1 MLYPF
6 PSGRRRAIAALHA
19 RTGAVGRLPIAN
31 CSQGDGVQQGSTGV
45 RPHVRPAAMRSPTES
60 PRLDVHLDP
69 DLEQDVEQLRR
80 IQSVTDASLA
90 HLEIDELLDTLLERV
105 REILDV
111 DTAAILLI
119 DRSSREMVATAAKG
133 IEEEVRSGVR
143 IPIGQGF
150 AGRVAAERRAVIL
163 ETVDHTNVRNPI
175 LLDIGIRSLLGVP
188 LVADGD
194 TIGVL
199 HVGTLGSRSFS
210 DHDAELLQLVADRA
224 ALAINAGL
232 LKQESTVATALQ
244 RSLLPRLPEISG
256 LEIAA
261 RYLPGHDRLVGG
273 DWYDVFELPTGH
285 VGAAIGD
292 VVGHGLRSATVMGR
306 IRNALRAYALDS
318 DDPAAVLTRLDD
330 MVCHFEPDEMATVLY
345 AVFDPERRG
354 MTVSVA
360 GHPLP
365 LITSPTADA
374 HLVDALAD
382 PPIGS
387 AAAAPRRATEVPVT
401 EGATIYFFTDGV
413 VERRGE
419 HIEVGLQR
427 LRETAIPGPPHRGC
441 TRIVSQVLGS
451 AQPDDD
457 AAVLAVHIRAPG

>member
-1 MLYPF
+1 M
-6 PSGRRRAIAALHA
+6 
-19 RTGAVGRLPIAN
+19 T
-31 CSQGDGVQQGSTGV
+31 SQ
-45 RPHVRPAAMRSPTES
+45 TES
-60 PRLDVHLDP
+60 PRLDP
-69 DLEQDVEQLRR
+69 DLEQEVEQLRR
-80 IQSVTDASLA
+80 IQTVTEASLA

-105 REILDV
+105 REILEV

-133 IEEEVRSGVR
+133 IEEEVRGGIR
-143 IPIGQGF
+143 IPIGRGF

-163 ETVDHTNVRNPI
+163 EEVDHTNVRNPI
-175 LLDIGIRSLLGVP
+175 LLDVGIRSLLGVP
-188 LVADGD
+188 LIVDGD

-210 DHDAELLQLVADRA
+210 DQDAELLRLVADRA

-232 LKQESTVATALQ
+232 LKQESRVATALQ
-244 RSLLPRLPEISG
+244 RSLLPRLPDISG

-292 VVGHGLRSATVMGR
+292 VAGHGLRSATVMGR

-345 AVFDPERRG
+345 AVVDPERRR
-354 MTVSVA
+354 MTLSAA

-365 LITSPTADA
+365 LITSPTTDA
-374 HLVDALAD
+374 RLVDAPAD

-387 AAAAPRRATEVPVT
+387 DAAAPRRATEVAMS
-401 EGATIYFFTDGV
+401 EGATIYLFTDGV

-419 HIEVGLQR
+419 PIDIGIER
-427 LRETAIPGPPHRGC
+427 LRETVIPGRPHRGC
-441 TRIVSQVLGS
+441 TRIVSHLLTDV
-451 AQPDDD
+451 QPDDD
-457 AAVLAVHIRAPG
+457 CAVLALHLRRLT

>member
-1 MLYPF
+1 MT
-6 PSGRRRAIAALHA
+6 A
-19 RTGAVGRLPIAN
+19 
-31 CSQGDGVQQGSTGV
+31 Q
-45 RPHVRPAAMRSPTES
+45 TES
-60 PRLDVHLDP
+60 SDFDAE
-69 DLEQDVEQLRR
+69 LEQELEQLRR
-80 IQSVTDASLA
+80 IQTVTEASLA

-105 REILDV
+105 REILEV
-111 DTAAILLI
+111 DTAAILLT

-163 ETVDHTNVRNPI
+163 EKVDHTNVRNPI
-175 LLDIGIRSLLGVP
+175 LLDVGIRSLLGVP
-188 LVADGD
+188 LIVDGD

-199 HVGTLGSRSFS
+199 HVGTLETRSFS
-210 DHDAELLQLVADRA
+210 DRDAELLQLVADRA

-232 LKQESTVATALQ
+232 LKQERTVAGALQ

-261 RYLPGHDRLVGG
+261 RYIPGHDRLVGG
-273 DWYDVFELPTGH
+273 DWYDVFELPTGR

-345 AVFDPERRG
+345 AVFDPERRDV
-354 MTVSVA
+354 TFSSA

-365 LITSPTADA
+365 LMMPPTGEA
-374 HLVDALAD
+374 HMIEAYAD

-387 AAAAPRRATEVPVT
+387 DAVAPRRATELAVP

-419 HIEVGLQR
+419 HIGIGLDR
-427 LRETAIPGPPHRGC
+427 LRETAIPGSPHRGC
-441 TRIVSQVLGS
+441 TRLVSRLLS
-451 AQPDDD
+451 DPQPDDD
-457 AAVLAVHIRAPG
+457 AALLALHVRALS

>member
-1 MLYPF
+1 MT
-6 PSGRRRAIAALHA
+6 SR
-19 RTGAVGRLPIAN
+19 
-31 CSQGDGVQQGSTGV
+31 
-45 RPHVRPAAMRSPTES
+45 TES
-60 PRLDVHLDP
+60 PGFDAE
-69 DLEQDVEQLRR
+69 LEQELEQLRR
-80 IQSVTDASLA
+80 IQTVTEASLA

-105 REILDV
+105 REILEV
-111 DTAAILLI
+111 DTAAILLT

-163 ETVDHTNVRNPI
+163 EKVDHTNVRNPI
-175 LLDIGIRSLLGVP
+175 LLDLGIRSLLGVP
-188 LVADGD
+188 LIVDGD

-199 HVGTLGSRSFS
+199 HVGTLETRSFS
-210 DHDAELLQLVADRA
+210 DRDADLLQLVADRA

-232 LKQESTVATALQ
+232 LKQERTVARALQ

-261 RYLPGHDRLVGG
+261 QYVPGHDRLVGG
-273 DWYDVFELPTGH
+273 DWYDVFELPTGR

-318 DDPAAVLTRLDD
+318 DDPAAALTRLDD

-345 AVFDPERRG
+345 AVFDPARHDV
-354 MTVSVA
+354 TFSSA

-365 LITSPTADA
+365 LMMLATGEAHMIEAD
-374 HLVDALAD
+374 AD

-387 AAAAPRRATEVPVT
+387 DAAAPRRATELAVP

-419 HIEVGLQR
+419 HIGIGLDR
-427 LRETAIPGPPHRGC
+427 LRETAIPGSPHRGC
-441 TRIVSQVLGS
+441 TRLVSQLLS
-451 AQPDDD
+451 DHQPDDD
-457 AAVLAVHIRAPG
+457 AAVLALHVRAPS

>member
-1 MLYPF
+1 M
-6 PSGRRRAIAALHA
+6 
-19 RTGAVGRLPIAN
+19 T
-31 CSQGDGVQQGSTGV
+31 SQ
-45 RPHVRPAAMRSPTES
+45 TES
-60 PRLDVHLDP
+60 PRLDP
-69 DLEQDVEQLRR
+69 DLEQEVEQLRR
-80 IQSVTDASLA
+80 IQTVTEASLA

-105 REILDV
+105 REILEV

-133 IEEEVRSGVR
+133 IEEEVRGGIR
-143 IPIGQGF
+143 IPIGRGF

-163 ETVDHTNVRNPI
+163 EEVDHTNVRNPI

-188 LVADGD
+188 LIVDGD

-210 DHDAELLQLVADRA
+210 AQDAELLQLVADRA

-232 LKQESTVATALQ
+232 LKRESTVATALQ
-244 RSLLPRLPEISG
+244 RSLLPRLPDISG

-292 VVGHGLRSATVMGR
+292 VAGHGLRSATVMGR

-330 MVCHFEPDEMATVLY
+330 MVCHFEPDEMARVLY
-345 AVFDPERRG
+345 AVVDPERRR
-354 MTVSVA
+354 MTLSAA

-365 LITSPTADA
+365 LITSPTTDA
-374 HLVDALAD
+374 RLVDAPAD

-387 AAAAPRRATEVPVT
+387 DAAAPRRATEVAMS
-401 EGATIYFFTDGV
+401 EGATIYLFTDGV

-419 HIEVGLQR
+419 PIDIGIER
-427 LRETAIPGPPHRGC
+427 LRETVIPGRPHRGC
-441 TRIVSQVLGS
+441 TRIVSQLLTDV
-451 AQPDDD
+451 QPDDD
-457 AAVLAVHIRAPG
+457 CAVLALHLRRLT

>member
-1 MLYPF
+1 M
-6 PSGRRRAIAALHA
+6 GRKREHW
-19 RTGAVGRLPIAN
+19 
-31 CSQGDGVQQGSTGV
+31 STA
-45 RPHVRPAAMRSPTES
+45 HVRSSAMTSPTES
-60 PRLDVHLDP
+60 PRLDP
-69 DLEQDVEQLRR
+69 DLEQEAEQLRR

-105 REILDV
+105 REILGV

-119 DRSSREMVATAAKG
+119 DRSSKEMVATAAKG
-133 IEEEVRSGVR
+133 IEEEVRSGIR

-163 ETVDHTNVRNPI
+163 ENVDHTNVRNPI
-175 LLDIGIRSLLGVP
+175 LVDVGIRSLLGVP
-188 LVADGD
+188 LIADGD

-232 LKQESTVATALQ
+232 LKQDRTVATALQ
-244 RSLLPRLPEISG
+244 RSLLPRLPEIGG

-273 DWYDVFELPTGH
+273 DWYDVFELPSGH

-345 AVFDPERRG
+345 AVFDPDRRR

-365 LITSPTADA
+365 LMTSPTADA
-374 HLVDALAD
+374 HLVDAPAD

-387 AAAAPRRATEVPVT
+387 AAAAPRRATEVPVS
-401 EGATIYFFTDGV
+401 EGATIYLFTDGV

-419 HIEVGLQR
+419 HIEVGLER

-441 TRIVSQVLGS
+441 TRIVSQLLAG

>member
-1 MLYPF
+1 M
-6 PSGRRRAIAALHA
+6 
-19 RTGAVGRLPIAN
+19 T
-31 CSQGDGVQQGSTGV
+31 
-45 RPHVRPAAMRSPTES
+45 SPTES
-60 PRLDVHLDP
+60 FPLDAE
-69 DLEQDVEQLRR
+69 LEQDAEQLRR
-80 IQSVTDASLA
+80 IQTVTDASLA

-105 REILDV
+105 REILEV

-133 IEEEVRSGVR
+133 IEEEVRSGIR

-163 ETVDHTNVRNPI
+163 EHVDRTNVRNPI
-175 LLDIGIRSLLGVP
+175 LLDLGIRSLVGVP
-188 LVADGD
+188 LIADGD

-232 LKQESTVATALQ
+232 LKQDRTVATALQ

-345 AVFDPERRG
+345 GVFDPDRRR

-365 LITSPTADA
+365 LMTSPTADA
-374 HLVDALAD
+374 QLVDAPAD

-387 AAAAPRRATEVPVT
+387 AAAAPRRATEVPVS

-419 HIEVGLQR
+419 HIEVGLER

-441 TRIVSQVLGS
+441 TRIVSQLLAGE
-451 AQPDDD
+451 QPDDD

>member
-1 MLYPF
+1 M
-6 PSGRRRAIAALHA
+6 
-19 RTGAVGRLPIAN
+19 T
-31 CSQGDGVQQGSTGV
+31 SQT
-45 RPHVRPAAMRSPTES
+45 AS
-60 PRLDVHLDP
+60 PRLDP
-69 DLEQDVEQLRR
+69 DLEQEVEQLRR
-80 IQSVTDASLA
+80 IQTVTEASLA
-90 HLEIDELLDTLLERV
+90 HLEIDELLDALLERV
-105 REILDV
+105 REILAV

-133 IEEEVRSGVR
+133 IEEEVRGGIR
-143 IPIGQGF
+143 IPIGRGF

-163 ETVDHTNVRNPI
+163 EEVDHTNVRNPI

-188 LVADGD
+188 LIVDGD

-210 DHDAELLQLVADRA
+210 AQDAELLQLVADRA

-232 LKQESTVATALQ
+232 LKRESTVATALQ
-244 RSLLPRLPEISG
+244 RSLLPRLPDISG

-292 VVGHGLRSATVMGR
+292 VAGHGLRSATVMGR

-345 AVFDPERRG
+345 AVVDPERRR
-354 MTVSVA
+354 MTLSAA

-374 HLVDALAD
+374 RLVDAPAD

-387 AAAAPRRATEVPVT
+387 DAAAPRRATEVAMS
-401 EGATIYFFTDGV
+401 EGATIYLFTDGV

-419 HIEVGLQR
+419 PIDIGIER
-427 LRETAIPGPPHRGC
+427 LRETVIPGRPHRGC
-441 TRIVSQVLGS
+441 TRIVSQLLTDV
-451 AQPDDD
+451 QPDDD
-457 AAVLAVHIRAPG
+457 CAVLALHLRRLT

>member
-1 MLYPF
+1 M
-6 PSGRRRAIAALHA
+6 
-19 RTGAVGRLPIAN
+19 T
-31 CSQGDGVQQGSTGV
+31 
-45 RPHVRPAAMRSPTES
+45 SPTES
-60 PRLDVHLDP
+60 FRLDP
-69 DLEQDVEQLRR
+69 DLEQDAEQLRR
-80 IQSVTDASLA
+80 IQTVTDASLA
-90 HLEIDELLDTLLERV
+90 HLEIDELLDTLLDRV
-105 REILDV
+105 REILEV

-133 IEEEVRSGVR
+133 IEEEVRSGIR

-163 ETVDHTNVRNPI
+163 ENVDHTNVRNPI
-175 LLDIGIRSLLGVP
+175 LVDVGIRSLLGVP
-188 LVADGD
+188 LIADGD

-199 HVGTLGSRSFS
+199 HVGSLGSRSFS

-232 LKQESTVATALQ
+232 LKQDRTVATALQ
-244 RSLLPRLPEISG
+244 RSLLPRLPEVGG

-345 AVFDPERRG
+345 AVFDPDRRR

-365 LITSPTADA
+365 LMTSPTADA
-374 HLVDALAD
+374 QPVDAPAD

-387 AAAAPRRATEVPVT
+387 AAAAPRRATEVPVS

-419 HIEVGLQR
+419 HIEVGLER

-441 TRIVSQVLGS
+441 TRIVSQLLAG

>member
-1 MLYPF
+1 
-6 PSGRRRAIAALHA
+6 
-19 RTGAVGRLPIAN
+19 
-31 CSQGDGVQQGSTGV
+31 V
-45 RPHVRPAAMRSPTES
+45 RPSAMTSWTES
-60 PRLDVHLDP
+60 PRVDP
-69 DLEQDVEQLRR
+69 DLEQDAEQLRR
-80 IQSVTDASLA
+80 IQTVTDASLA

-119 DRSSREMVATAAKG
+119 DRSSQEMVATAAKG
-133 IEEEVRSGVR
+133 IEEEVRSGIR

-163 ETVDHTNVRNPI
+163 ENVDHTNVRNPI
-175 LLDIGIRSLLGVP
+175 LLDVGIRSLLGVP
-188 LVADGD
+188 LIADGD

-232 LKQESTVATALQ
+232 LKQDRTVATALQ

-273 DWYDVFELPTGH
+273 DWYDVFELPSGH

-306 IRNALRAYALDS
+306 IRNALRAYALDL

-345 AVFDPERRG
+345 AVFDPNRRR

-365 LITSPTADA
+365 LMTSPTADA
-374 HLVDALAD
+374 HLVDAPAD

-387 AAAAPRRATEVPVT
+387 AAAAPRRATEVPLS

-419 HIEVGLQR
+419 HIEVGLER

-441 TRIVSQVLGS
+441 TRIVSQLLAG

>member
-1 MLYPF
+1 M
-6 PSGRRRAIAALHA
+6 
-19 RTGAVGRLPIAN
+19 T
-31 CSQGDGVQQGSTGV
+31 SQ
-45 RPHVRPAAMRSPTES
+45 TES
-60 PRLDVHLDP
+60 PRLDP

-80 IQSVTDASLA
+80 IQSVTEASLA

-105 REILDV
+105 REILEV
-111 DTAAILLI
+111 DTSAILLI

-133 IEEEVRSGVR
+133 IEEEVRSGIR

-163 ETVDHTNVRNPI
+163 ERVDRTNVRNPI
-175 LLDIGIRSLLGVP
+175 LLDLGIHSLLGVP
-188 LVADGD
+188 LIADGD

-210 DHDAELLQLVADRA
+210 DQDAELLQLVADRA

-232 LKQESTVATALQ
+232 LKQERTVATALQ
-244 RSLLPRLPEISG
+244 RSLLPRLLEISG
-256 LEIAA
+256 LDIAA
-261 RYLPGHDRLVGG
+261 RYLPGLHRLVGG
-273 DWYDVFELPTGH
+273 DWYDVFELPNGH

-318 DDPAAVLTRLDD
+318 SDPATVLTRLDD

-345 AVFDPERRG
+345 AVFDPGRRR
-354 MTVSVA
+354 MTLSAA

-365 LITSPTADA
+365 LITSPTREAQ
-374 HLVDALAD
+374 LVDALAD

-387 AAAAPRRATEVPVT
+387 GVDAPRHATEVAVT
-401 EGATIYFFTDGV
+401 EGSTIYLFTDGV

-419 HIEVGLQR
+419 HIDVGLER

-441 TRIVSQVLGS
+441 TRIVSQLLGGG
-451 AQPDDD
+451 QPEDD
-457 AAVLAVHIRAPG
+457 AALLALHIRAQDDASSPPDQ

>member
-1 MLYPF
+1 MNF
-6 PSGRRRAIAALHA
+6 STRCWSECA
-19 RTGAVGRLPIAN
+19 R
-31 CSQGDGVQQGSTGV
+31 
-45 RPHVRPAAMRSPTES
+45 
-60 PRLDVHLDP
+60 
-69 DLEQDVEQLRR
+69 LE
-80 IQSVTDASLA
+80 
-90 HLEIDELLDTLLERV
+90 
-105 REILDV
+105 V

-119 DRSSREMVATAAKG
+119 DRSAREMVATAAKG

-163 ETVDHTNVRNPI
+163 EKVDHTNVRNPI

-188 LVADGD
+188 LIVDGD
-194 TIGVL
+194 AIGVL

-210 DHDAELLQLVADRA
+210 GQDAELLQLVADRA
-224 ALAINAGL
+224 ALAINAGI
-232 LKQESTVATALQ
+232 LKRERTMATELQ
-244 RSLLPRLPEISG
+244 RSLLPRLPDITG

-261 RYLPGHDRLVGG
+261 RYIPGQPRIVGG

-292 VVGHGLRSATVMGR
+292 VAGHGLRSATVMGR

-345 AVFDPERRG
+345 AVVDPERRR
-354 MTVSVA
+354 MALSAA
-360 GHPLP
+360 GHPSP
-365 LITSPTADA
+365 LMALRTGEVQMIDA
-374 HLVDALAD
+374 PAD

-387 AAAAPRRATEVPVT
+387 DAAAPRRAAEVAVS
-401 EGATIYFFTDGV
+401 EGATIYLFTDGV

-419 HIEVGLQR
+419 PIDIGIER
-427 LRETAIPGPPHRGC
+427 LRETVIPGPPHRGC
-441 TRIVSQVLGS
+441 TRIVSQLLS
-451 AQPDDD
+451 DAQPDDD
-457 AAVLAVHIRAPG
+457 CAVLALHLRRLT

>member
-1 MLYPF
+1 M
-6 PSGRRRAIAALHA
+6 
-19 RTGAVGRLPIAN
+19 T
-31 CSQGDGVQQGSTGV
+31 SQ
-45 RPHVRPAAMRSPTES
+45 TES
-60 PRLDVHLDP
+60 SRLDPH
-69 DLEQDVEQLRR
+69 LEQDAEQLRR
-80 IQSVTDASLA
+80 IQSVTEASLA

-105 REILDV
+105 REILEV

-119 DRSSREMVATAAKG
+119 DRSSQEMVATAAKG
-133 IEEEVRSGVR
+133 IEEEVRGGIRV
-143 IPIGQGF
+143 PIGKGF
-150 AGRVAAERRAVIL
+150 AGRVAAEKRAVIL
-163 ETVDHTNVRNPI
+163 EKVDHTNVRNPI
-175 LLDIGIRSLLGVP
+175 LFDIGIRSLLGVP
-188 LVADGD
+188 LIADGD

-210 DHDAELLQLVADRA
+210 DQDAELLQLVADRA

-232 LKQESTVATALQ
+232 LKHERTVATALQ

-330 MVCHFEPDEMATVLY
+330 MVCHFEPDEMATLLY
-345 AVFDPERRG
+345 AVFDPERRR
-354 MTVSVA
+354 MIVSAA

-374 HLVDALAD
+374 QLVDALAD

-387 AAAAPRRATEVPVT
+387 AAAEPRRATEVPVT

-419 HIEVGLQR
+419 DIEVGLER

-441 TRIVSQVLGS
+441 TRIVSQLLGGR
-451 AQPDDD
+451 QPEDD
-457 AAVLAVHIRAPG
+457 AAVLAVHIRATG

>member
-1 MLYPF
+1 M
-6 PSGRRRAIAALHA
+6 
-19 RTGAVGRLPIAN
+19 
-31 CSQGDGVQQGSTGV
+31 
-45 RPHVRPAAMRSPTES
+45 RPAAMTSETES
-60 PRLDVHLDP
+60 PRLGP
-69 DLEQDVEQLRR
+69 DLEQDADQLRR
-80 IQSVTDASLA
+80 IQSVTEASLA

-105 REILDV
+105 REILEV

-163 ETVDHTNVRNPI
+163 DKVDHTNVRNSI

-232 LKQESTVATALQ
+232 LKQESTAATALQ

-261 RYLPGHDRLVGG
+261 RYLAGHDRLVGG

-345 AVFDPERRG
+345 AVFDPERRR

-365 LITSPTADA
+365 LITSPAADA
-374 HLVDALAD
+374 HVVDAFAD

-387 AAAAPRRATEVPVT
+387 AAAAPRRATEMRVT

-419 HIEVGLQR
+419 HIEVGLER

-441 TRIVSQVLGS
+441 TRIVSQLLGGG
-451 AQPDDD
+451 QPEDD

>member
-1 MLYPF
+1 
-6 PSGRRRAIAALHA
+6 
-19 RTGAVGRLPIAN
+19 
-31 CSQGDGVQQGSTGV
+31 
-45 RPHVRPAAMRSPTES
+45 VRPAAMTSQTES
-60 PRLDVHLDP
+60 PRLDP
-69 DLEQDVEQLRR
+69 DLEQEVEQLRR
-80 IQSVTDASLA
+80 IQTVTEASLA

-105 REILDV
+105 REILEV

-133 IEEEVRSGVR
+133 IEEEVRGGIR
-143 IPIGQGF
+143 IPIGRGF

-163 ETVDHTNVRNPI
+163 EEVDHTNVRNPI

-188 LVADGD
+188 LIVDGD

-210 DHDAELLQLVADRA
+210 AQDAELLQLVADRA

-232 LKQESTVATALQ
+232 LKRESTVATALQ
-244 RSLLPRLPEISG
+244 RSLLPRLPDISG

-292 VVGHGLRSATVMGR
+292 VAGHGLRSATVMGR

-345 AVFDPERRG
+345 AVVDPERRR
-354 MTVSVA
+354 MTLSAA

-374 HLVDALAD
+374 RLVDAPAD

-387 AAAAPRRATEVPVT
+387 DAAAPRRATEVAMSK
-401 EGATIYFFTDGV
+401 GATIYLFTDGV

-419 HIEVGLQR
+419 PIDIGIER
-427 LRETAIPGPPHRGC
+427 LRETVIPGRPHRGC
-441 TRIVSQVLGS
+441 TRIVSQLLTDV
-451 AQPDDD
+451 QPDDD
-457 AAVLAVHIRAPG
+457 CAVLALHLRRLT

>member
-1 MLYPF
+1 MTF
-6 PSGRRRAIAALHA
+6 
-19 RTGAVGRLPIAN
+19 
-31 CSQGDGVQQGSTGV
+31 Q
-45 RPHVRPAAMRSPTES
+45 TES
-60 PRLDVHLDP
+60 PRLDP
-69 DLEQDVEQLRR
+69 DLEQVAEQLRR
-80 IQSVTDASLA
+80 IQSVTEASLA

-105 REILDV
+105 REILEV

-119 DRSSREMVATAAKG
+119 DRTSREMVATAAKG

-163 ETVDHTNVRNPI
+163 DKVDHTNVRNQI
-175 LLDIGIRSLLGVP
+175 LLDMGIRSLLGVP
-188 LVADGD
+188 LIVDGD
-194 TIGVL
+194 AIGVL

-210 DHDAELLQLVADRA
+210 DQDAELLQLVADRA

-232 LKQESTVATALQ
+232 LKQESRVATALQ
-244 RSLLPRLPEISG
+244 RSLLPRLPDISG

-292 VVGHGLRSATVMGR
+292 VVGHGLHSATVMGR

-330 MVCHFEPDEMATVLY
+330 MVSHFEPDEMATVLY
-345 AVFDPERRG
+345 AVFDPARRQ
-354 MTVSVA
+354 MTISVA

-365 LITSPTADA
+365 LMTLPTREAQMIE
-374 HLVDALAD
+374 VCVD

-387 AAAAPRRATEVPVT
+387 DAAAPRRATEIAVS
-401 EGATIYFFTDGV
+401 EGATIYLFTDGV

-419 HIEVGLQR
+419 PIDIGIER
-427 LRETAIPGPPHRGC
+427 LRETVISGPPHAGC
-441 TRIVSQVLGS
+441 TRIVSQLLS
-451 AQPDDD
+451 DAQLDDD
-457 AAVLAVHIRAPG
+457 CAVLALHLRRLT

>member
-1 MLYPF
+1 
-6 PSGRRRAIAALHA
+6 
-19 RTGAVGRLPIAN
+19 
-31 CSQGDGVQQGSTGV
+31 
-45 RPHVRPAAMRSPTES
+45 MRSPTES

-105 REILDV
+105 REILEV

-345 AVFDPERRG
+345 AVFDPDRRR

-365 LITSPTADA
+365 LMTSPTADA
-374 HLVDALAD
+374 QLADAPAD

-387 AAAAPRRATEVPVT
+387 AAAAPRRATEVPVS